1 MKPHPRTD
9 LASACSAA
17 RKCPGLGVVL
27 TCRKGNKTQWRLG
40 TGFLKNVY
48 TVFDFETPAV
58 GFAKLSDGA
67 QPDVK
72 PSRAGAT
79 TVSGAVLAA
88 ALAVGCL
95 W

>member
-1 MKPHPRTD
+1 MFHGIK
-9 LASACSAA
+9 
-17 RKCPGLGVVL
+17 L
-27 TCRKGNKTQWRLG
+27 TSSDGNETQWRIG

-58 GFAKLSDGA
+58 GFAKLSDKA

-72 PSRAGAT
+72 PSKESGARATA
-79 TVSGAVLAA
+79 VSGAVLAA
-88 ALAVGCL
+88 ALAAGCL

>member
-1 MKPHPRTD
+1 MSSCP
-9 LASACSAA
+9 AA
-17 RKCPGLGVVL
+17 L
-27 TCRKGNKTQWRLG
+27 TFSNYNGTGWLLG

-58 GFAKLSDGA
+58 GFAKLSDKA

-72 PSRAGAT
+72 PSGVGTTRAL
-79 TVSGAVLAA
+79 SGAVLAM